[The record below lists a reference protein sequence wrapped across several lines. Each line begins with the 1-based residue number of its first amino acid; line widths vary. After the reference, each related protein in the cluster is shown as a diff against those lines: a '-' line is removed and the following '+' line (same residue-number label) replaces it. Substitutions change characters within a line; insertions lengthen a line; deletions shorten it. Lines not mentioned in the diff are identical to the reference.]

1 MKIGIVWEHGVS
13 KWTMAPFEELLDKHD
28 VTVFVGEKN
37 KFSTEGVRIP
47 QQALTRRGE
56 LRAALADPA
65 FALAHLRTP
74 YKRFYFYL
82 NSLRAAVDDSF
93 DVMICGDGSR
103 SLNTL
108 ATLKPS
114 RRYKLVVSL

>member
-56 LRAALADPA
+56 LRASALGHHMGSSPSTRTRSSSDHAV
-65 FALAHLRTP
+65 ALRFMRKLILPFFPIGTGRT
-74 YKRFYFYL
+74 KFSTIFFNNDRF
-82 NSLRAAVDDSF
+82 
-93 DVMICGDGSR
+93 CG
-103 SLNTL
+103 
-108 ATLKPS
+108 A
-114 RRYKLVVSL
+114 

>member
-47 QQALTRRGE
+47 QQALT
-56 LRAALADPA
+56 
-65 FALAHLRTP
+65 
-74 YKRFYFYL
+74 
-82 NSLRAAVDDSF
+82 
-93 DVMICGDGSR
+93 
-103 SLNTL
+103 
-108 ATLKPS
+108 
-114 RRYKLVVSL
+114 